1 LPIWIGGM
9 QLYGLYDRDSQRPD
23 HSTVDDIG
31 RIIQLVAVGTW
42 IWVALMWV
50 TTSTSHTSTTL
61 VFFVAAVTLVPIS
74 RACARAAVRRHPHYR
89 QNTLIVGAGE
99 VGQLVGRKLVHHP
112 EFGIRVVGFVDAE
125 PKQMRGD
132 LEDYPVLGPPSDIVD
147 LVERYEVDRVI
158 VAFSNDRHDL
168 LVNLVR
174 SLRELDV
181 QIDLVPRLFEAVG
194 PVVYMHGVEGLPLV
208 GLPPSRHPRLACR
221 VKRIGDVVVAGGV
234 LVFTLP
240 LFALIALRIKL
251 DSPGP
256 VFFRQQRLGQ
266 DQRVFTLLKFR
277 TMTVDTDDAAHREYL
292 RGIMDTDALPSENNL
307 YKLDR
312 SSQITRAGAWLR
324 HTSLDELPQLINV
337 LRGEMSLVG
346 PRPCIAYETELFE
359 PHHFDRFLVP
369 GGMTGLWQVEARAH
383 ATFKEALDLD
393 VAYARNWS
401 LRLDL
406 WLLARTPVALLRGRV
421 TA

>member
-1 LPIWIGGM
+1 
-9 QLYGLYDRDSQRPD
+9 
-23 HSTVDDIG
+23 
-31 RIIQLVAVGTW
+31 
-42 IWVALMWV
+42 
-50 TTSTSHTSTTL
+50 
-61 VFFVAAVTLVPIS
+61 
-74 RACARAAVRRHPHYR
+74 
-89 QNTLIVGAGE
+89 
-99 VGQLVGRKLVHHP
+99 
-112 EFGIRVVGFVDAE
+112 
-125 PKQMRGD
+125 MRGD
-132 LEDYPVLGPPSDIVD
+132 LEDYPVLGSPGDIVD
-147 LVERYEVDRVI
+147 IVERYEVDRVI

-194 PVVYMHGVEGLPLV
+194 PVVHMHVVEGLPLV

-221 VKRIGDVVVAGGV
+221 VKRLGDVVVAGGV
-234 LVFTLP
+234 LFFALP
-240 LFALIALRIKL
+240 LFAWVALRIKL

-292 RGIMDTDALPSENNL
+292 RGIMDTSALPSENNL

-337 LRGEMSLVG
+337 IRGDMSLVG
-346 PRPCIAYETELFE
+346 PRPCIPYETELFE

-369 GGMTGLWQVEARAH
+369 AGMTGLWQVAARAH

-393 VAYARNWS
+393 AAYARNWS

-406 WLLARTPVALLRGRV
+406 WLLARTPVALFRGRV